1 MALDRYYFA
10 LLVATIIVTIAFGA
24 IYGYQM
30 DSIVRTGPVPS
41 AVLADW
47 NGETTVTLKK
57 QLSSQWNWKYAD
69 DNREVV
75 QICPSWRHDAAYYA
89 NEQLVGT
96 SDGKIASFRQ
106 TSYLADHTGEP
117 QYIYEA
123 GDVWEAIIN
132 GIRISISMM
141 IRNATT
147 DSVVAYVAGS
157 TFVNDNFWI
166 VNANGTQMVQM
177 VRNKITLSEW
187 EWVFTQTEDNQLP
200 LYVPALI
207 AGHHSFSD
215 GDNTDGCNM
224 LNMAAFYLAIIGG
237 ACSFAVIV
245 FGVYQAL
252 RGSHGRNPLRQAL
265 SN

>member
-30 DSIVRTGPVPS
+30 DSVVRTGPVPS
-41 AVLADW
+41 AVLANW

-96 SDGKIASFRQ
+96 SDAKIASFRQ
-106 TSYLADHTGEP
+106 TSYLADLLVN
-117 QYIYEA
+117 QIYEA
-123 GDVWEAIIN
+123 EMFG
-132 GIRISISMM
+132 RRLSMDTIVFQM

-177 VRNKITLSEW
+177 VRNKITISEW
-187 EWVFTQTEDNQLP
+187 EWVFTQTEDNHLP

-224 LNMAAFYLAIIGG
+224 LSMAAFYLAIIGG